1 MAVLSPANPDIPID
15 RRQFLR
21 NSLFG
26 AAGVALY
33 SGEVER
39 HWVDVTRH
47 EFFLKDLPESFEGL
61 RCVQLSDIHLD
72 EYTEPF
78 FLREVIRK
86 VNHLK
91 PDIVFLTGDYIS
103 IGPRSSKFAIRAS
116 WHCAQILG
124 DGLQCRQRYAVLG
137 NHDFAAGPQDV
148 SEALSSHGIQML
160 NDRALPLERNGARIW
175 LAGTLDAI
183 NNAPNL
189 ERAIPASI
197 RNQPGEPV
205 VLLCHEP
212 DYADTLLKTSAG
224 RAVSLMLSGHTHGGQ
239 VHLPFAG
246 PFTLPYMGRKYVRG
260 WYRLEHM
267 QLYVNRGIGTV
278 GIPFRF
284 NCPPEITEFTL
295 RKI

>member
-1 MAVLSPANPDIPID
+1 MAVLFPKNSNVSTD
-15 RRQFLR
+15 RRQFLKTG
-21 NSLFG
+21 LFG

-47 EFFLKDLPESFEGL
+47 EFFLKDLPEGFEGL
-61 RCVQLSDIHLD
+61 RAVQLSDIHMD

-91 PDIVFLTGDYIS
+91 PDVVFLTGDYVS
-103 IGPRSSKFAIRAS
+103 IGPRSSKFAVRAG
-116 WHCAQILG
+116 WHCAEIL
-124 DGLQCRQRYAVLG
+124 DGLECRQRYAILG
-137 NHDFAAGPQDV
+137 NHDIAADAQEI

-160 NDRALPLERNGARIW
+160 NNHAVPLERNGARIW
-175 LAGTLDAI
+175 LAGLLDAL
-183 NNAPNL
+183 NTFPHVD
-189 ERAIPASI
+189 RAIPELT
-197 RNQPGEPV
+197 RHQPGEPV

-212 DYADTLLKTSAG
+212 DYADGLLKTHVGQSI
-224 RAVSLMLSGHTHGGQ
+224 SLMLSGHSHGGQ
-239 VHLPFAG
+239 VHIPFAG
-246 PFTLPYMGRKYVRG
+246 RFTLPYMGRKYVRG

-278 GIPFRF
+278 GVPFRF

-295 RKI
+295 RRP

>member
-1 MAVLSPANPDIPID
+1 MAVLPPTHPGTPID

-21 NSLFG
+21 NGLFG
-26 AAGVALY
+26 AGGVALY
-33 SGEVER
+33 SSEVER

-47 EFFLKDLPESFEGL
+47 EFFLKDLPEGFEGF
-61 RCVQLSDIHLD
+61 RCVQLSDIHMD
-72 EYTEPF
+72 AYTEPF

-91 PDIVFLTGDYIS
+91 PDAVLLTGDYIS
-103 IGPRSSKFAIRAS
+103 IGPRSNEFAIRAS
-116 WHCAQILG
+116 WHCAQILEE
-124 DGLQCRQRYAVLG
+124 LACRQRYAVLG
-137 NHDFAAGPQDV
+137 NHDFAAGPEKI

-160 NDRALPLERNGARIW
+160 NERAVALERNGARIW
-175 LAGTLDAI
+175 LAGVLDAI
-183 NNAPNL
+183 NNSPKL
-189 ERAIPASI
+189 DRAIPASI
-197 RNQPGEPV
+197 RNRPGEPV

-224 RAVSLMLSGHTHGGQ
+224 RAVSLMLSGHTH
-239 VHLPFAG
+239 LPFAG
-246 PFTLPYMGRKYVRG
+246 PFTLPLMGRKYVRG

-295 RKI
+295 RRL